1 MKKKSFLKTKITVF
15 AVLLTAFF
23 AVCFFIRRN
32 SVLKSVCNVIPD
44 LSFTEKLIFESKIRE
59 AGYERN
65 NIIHPLP
72 YKTIPA
78 ELDIKAE
85 SAILINSDTGDI
97 LYEKN
102 ADELIPPASM
112 TKIFLMYTV
121 FQKIKDG
128 KVSLDDVVP
137 LPEECWA
144 SRMPPRSS
152 LMFLG
157 KGQTVTLKELLTGI
171 AVCSGNDASH
181 AVAYYLFGDTG
192 KFISEVNRQIQ
203 LLGLTKTRIAE
214 PSGYSEKNVT
224 TAREMAAFAR
234 VYVSKY
240 PESLEL
246 FHSVKKITY
255 PSQKNLP
262 PNQKKRQPQD
272 FSKGIPDEIWTPVTQ
287 ENTNK
292 LLKTLEG
299 CDGLKTGYIDES
311 GYNLSLTCLR
321 NGMRCISVTMKGPG
335 KNLYEGNEYR
345 ISDGTLLQEFGF
357 NCFLEIPELDEIKDF
372 YAVSLLGCKED
383 CAALV
388 PAFPVKTVIPKI
400 YDEIGNDLSCKI
412 EVEYEIPKALYGK
425 ISCGSVYGKITVKR
439 GNFVIE
445 EIPLAAQKDIEE
457 SSGLKKMFDRLV
469 YYSIKK

>member
-1 MKKKSFLKTKITVF
+1 MKKKSYLKTKITVF
-15 AVLLTAFF
+15 AVLLVSLFAACFF
-23 AVCFFIRRN
+23 ARRN
-32 SVLKSVCNVIPD
+32 SVLKSGYDDIPE
-44 LSFTEKLIFESKIRE
+44 LSFTEKLIFESKIKE

-65 NIIHPLP
+65 DIIHPLP
-72 YKTIPA
+72 YKTISA

-121 FQKIKDG
+121 FQKISEG
-128 KVSLDDVVP
+128 KVSLDDFVP
-137 LPEECWA
+137 LTEECWA
-144 SRMPPRSS
+144 SRMPARSS

-157 KGQTVTLKELLTGI
+157 KGQTVTLRELLTGI

-181 AVAYYLFGDTG
+181 AVAYYLFGDTE

-234 VYVSKY
+234 VYVSKF

-246 FHSVKKITY
+246 FHSVKKFTY
-255 PSQKNLP
+255 PAQKNLP
-262 PNQKKRQPQD
+262 PEQRKRPPQD
-272 FSKGIPDEIWTPVTQ
+272 FSSGIPDEIWTPVMQ

-292 LLKTLEG
+292 LLKSLEG

-321 NGMRCISVTMKGPG
+321 NGVRCISVTMKGPG
-335 KNLYEGNEYR
+335 KNLLEGNEYR
-345 ISDGTLLQEFGF
+345 IADGTLLQEFGF
-357 NCFLEIPELDEIKDF
+357 NGFCEIPELNEIKDL
-372 YAVSLLGCKED
+372 YYVSVLGCKED
-383 CAALV
+383 CAGLV
-388 PAFPVKTVIPKI
+388 PAFPVKTVVPKI
-400 YDEIGNDLSCKI
+400 YDENGNNLFGKI

-425 ISCGSVYGKITVKR
+425 ISCGNVYGKITVKS

-469 YYSIKK
+469 YHSVKK